1 MGYRDPALHILASS
15 LLVFAFQ
22 FAPCVA
28 PRDAAAESI
37 FLAAAAQ
44 GAGSNALQLGS
55 GHYFARG
62 INLSSA
68 EFKPGKNPGIYGKD
82 YIYPP
87 AGELDYYR
95 GKGFTVVRLPFRWE
109 RLQHSLFGE
118 LDPTELGRIKS
129 VLSAAPA
136 GHKNQPVAAQ
146 FRAVYRGRQ
155 GHADRHR

>member
-68 EFKPGKNPGIYGKD
+68 EFNPGKNPGSTARTTQDRRRHCGTTD
-82 YIYPP
+82 
-87 AGELDYYR
+87 D
-95 GKGFTVVRLPFRWE
+95 
-109 RLQHSLFGE
+109 SL
-118 LDPTELGRIKS
+118 
-129 VLSAAPA
+129 
-136 GHKNQPVAAQ
+136 
-146 FRAVYRGRQ
+146 
-155 GHADRHR
+155 ADRV